1 LSSGLRR
8 HAWVLV
14 LVLGVALFVLDE
26 RTMVATQN
34 PNFVPS
40 AILLGASVVPLS
52 FVTFI
57 KGRRLPYS
65 VSGGLLAVAAFLG
78 GVLGTIVAGTLEY
91 DVKRALG
98 GLPMLGVAVIEE
110 SAKLLVPLALFLVM
124 RRRLGTADGLLL
136 GVACGAGFAALETM
150 GYGFVSLLTS
160 RGGITGTV
168 DLLMLR
174 GLMSPAGHMA
184 WTGLTA
190 AALFAIGRR
199 RHAVRW
205 FVLTFVLA
213 VVLHTLWDSLGGVL
227 SYLVLAVVSLGA
239 LTFVAH
245 RIARDDAR
253 SSSAGGPEPAPAAAG
268 WTGD

>member
-1 LSSGLRR
+1 MRSTTSSGLVR
-8 HAWVLV
+8 HAWILV
-14 LVLGVALFVLDE
+14 LVVGTALFVLDE

-40 AILLGASVVPLS
+40 AILLGASVVPLT

-57 KGRRLPYS
+57 KGRRLPYT

-91 DVKRALG
+91 DVLRALG
-98 GLPMLGVAVIEE
+98 ALPMLGVAIIEE
-110 SAKLLVPLALFLVM
+110 SAKLLVPLAVFLVA
-124 RRRLGTADGLLL
+124 RRRLGPADGLLL

-150 GYGFVSLLTS
+150 GYGFVTLLS
-160 RGGITGTV
+160 AGGGITSSFEV
-168 DLLMLR
+168 LLLR

-190 AALFAIGRR
+190 AALFSIGHR

-205 FVLTFVLA
+205 FVLAFVLA

-227 SYLVLAVVSLGA
+227 TYVVLAVISLGA
-239 LTFVAH
+239 LTYTAH
-245 RIARDDAR
+245 RIARDAAR
-253 SSSAGGPEPAPAAAG
+253 SGPAPAVAHR
-268 WTGD
+268 